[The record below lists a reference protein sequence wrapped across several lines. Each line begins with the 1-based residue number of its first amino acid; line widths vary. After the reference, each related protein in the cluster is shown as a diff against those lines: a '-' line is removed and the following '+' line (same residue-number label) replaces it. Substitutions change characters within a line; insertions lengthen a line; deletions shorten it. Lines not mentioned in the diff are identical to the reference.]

1 MLSLFEAVT
10 ITGPVK
16 PMLMF
21 SKCARDRVGGLP
33 RLEQTVMTTQRPSRE
48 GEQSAFL
55 DALSKS
61 QIPVDIVSESFP
73 GDPRVINEMRR
84 VVLRRR
90 PDIVETHDFKSH
102 FLIRLVQMFG
112 GLRGV
117 RWIAYHHGYTRMSFR
132 VRAYQK
138 LDRYSLRFPDLIV
151 TLCQPFR
158 RQLEEAGIK
167 GDRIQ
172 VIANAVEQ
180 QARPA
185 DADIEQLRSELGIDP
200 EDVVLLS
207 VGRLSAEKGH
217 AELVRAFRKLRESG
231 LSSRLRLLLVGDGGE
246 FHRLREEAAELGTD
260 VLFAGHRTDPWP
272 FYSLADIFVLP
283 SHTEGSPLVLFEAMS
298 AGCAVVATHVGGIP
312 EVATDGQSALLV
324 PPHDSAALEVAI
336 RRVLLDDALRLRL
349 GKAARTAMESFTP
362 QQYTERL
369 LGIYQRV
376 LSAG

>member
-1 MLSLFEAVT
+1 
-10 ITGPVK
+10 
-16 PMLMF
+16 
-21 SKCARDRVGGLP
+21 
-33 RLEQTVMTTQRPSRE
+33 MTTQRPSRE